1 MTIYEKADE
10 LIYKSGLFSLLNKYG
25 DTFIVGSYRTKMM
38 TWNDLD
44 FYIDN
49 SKFNLSLYYNL
60 VGNVLNKMK
69 PSRFDGLFNIEK
81 NLIFIGF
88 ETNIFGERWN
98 IDIWLKSREEIEAS
112 LLSEDKL
119 MRLVEE
125 RPECKKVILEI
136 KQELTRLKLYGFD
149 KKQGHYHSNEIY
161 DAVLFN
167 NVLSIEQFFSF
178 VHHQ

>member
-49 SKFNLSLYYNL
+49 SKFCPSQYYNL

-69 PSRFDGLFNIEK
+69 PFHFDGLFNIEK
-81 NLIFIGF
+81 KF
-88 ETNIFGERWN
+88 NIHW
-98 IDIWLKSREEIEAS
+98 
-112 LLSEDKL
+112 
-119 MRLVEE
+119 
-125 RPECKKVILEI
+125 
-136 KQELTRLKLYGFD
+136 T
-149 KKQGHYHSNEIY
+149 
-161 DAVLFN
+161 
-167 NVLSIEQFFSF
+167 
-178 VHHQ
+178 

>member
-10 LIYKSGLFSLLNKYG
+10 LIYKSGLFCLLNKYG

-49 SKFNLSLYYNL
+49 SKFCPSQYYNL

-69 PSRFDGLFNIEK
+69 PFHFDGLFNIEK
-81 NLIFIGF
+81 NLTFIGL
-88 ETNIFGERWN
+88 ETNIYGERWN
-98 IDIWLKSREEIEAS
+98 IDIWLKSREEIEAA

-125 RPECKKVILEI
+125 RPECKKAILDI
-136 KQELTRLKLYGFD
+136 KQELARLKLYGFD
-149 KKQGHYHSNEIY
+149 KKQNHYHSNEIY

-167 NVLSIEQFFSF
+167 NVISIEQFFSF
-178 VHHQ
+178 MHH